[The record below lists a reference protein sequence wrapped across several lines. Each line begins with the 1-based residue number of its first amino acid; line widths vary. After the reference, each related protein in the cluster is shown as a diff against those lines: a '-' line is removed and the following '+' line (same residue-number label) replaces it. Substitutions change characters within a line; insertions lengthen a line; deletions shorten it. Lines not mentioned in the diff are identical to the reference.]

1 MTRGGKFQTVDEA
14 KQRSSQELRV
24 MVRRLMKCHMN
35 SEEIKE
41 WFVQEL
47 PQALRG
53 TPRGIASRS

>member
-1 MTRGGKFQTVDEA
+1 MSKLQSVDDA
-14 KQRSSQELRV
+14 KALSAEELKV
-24 MVRRLMKCHMN
+24 MVRRLMRVGLN

-53 TPRGIASRS
+53 TPKS